1 MPQQIEQIRRIAFDQ
16 QELGMGF
23 NSDTGQVVGT
33 ALDFDAP
40 TPQGAQEASS
50 SASIVTTHDAVMNA
64 LNMSFEAEG
73 RYALSSA
80 SLKAEFSRSTTYNS
94 VSTFVVAR
102 MVVQNQI
109 ARGRNF
115 RVKPEAAELLET
127 NQHDTFQAAFGD
139 SFVRGR
145 LSGGE
150 FYAVIRITSFDTSV
164 QQSLGVTLQAE
175 INGGIGAGGFAGQF
189 QTANSSS
196 KTRSEFNVVFYQR
209 GGSGAEQIGTT
220 LTVDEIK
227 DRLRELPTA
236 IAANPFPYE
245 VELATYDTI
254 PLATP
259 PKFQADA
266 FVAALADANK
276 RHLDFLEKRNDFEFA
291 AERQEF
297 FEDPPPAPECLAA
310 AAVFLRAANAA
321 LAHAVRLARGEID
334 PPQFFDVSAVEPPI
348 VLPVLSLRKKSLE
361 HRAFR
366 DWYVI
371 RDDPAI
377 TQDDH
382 MMVTAIAAVAAEEI
396 NDFAAI
402 PTEAAKGEA
411 LEPVVARFEK
421 INLAQIDVFENEQ
434 IVKLKGIEHLC
445 DMLPTRLVELDVG
458 HNAIANLKGLERFT
472 KLRHVRLAG
481 NAIDTIVEVGGLPEL
496 QEIDVSDNRIVDVS
510 PLRTCAKLDRVVLS
524 KNRIAD
530 LGPLAALPLLSSLVV
545 DGALLGVN
553 PEFVESLNPVAKTAG
568 LEHNA
573 ALANPFLTARRLKVR
588 LGTLSQGPAAQF
600 TGTAER
606 IGETLRYR
614 VELTRG
620 AEAITDEWTLS
631 QINSRPD
638 TVFGRPEGS
647 QMLVLFVRSL
657 GHSVFTWSEPED
669 RPNAIIDRDET
680 NTEPSID
687 ATPLA

>member
-1 MPQQIEQIRRIAFDQ
+1 MPSQIEQVRRIAFDQ

-40 TPQGAQEASS
+40 APPGAQEASS
-50 SASIVTTHDAVMNA
+50 SASMVTTQEAVMES
-64 LNMSFEAEG
+64 LNMSFEAAG

-80 SLKAEFSRSTTYNS
+80 SLKAEFSRNTTYNS

-115 RVKPEAAELLET
+115 RVKQEAQDLLET
-127 NQHDTFQAAFGD
+127 NQAAFDRAFGD
-139 SFVRGR
+139 SFVRGL

-150 FYAVIRITSFDTSV
+150 FYAVMRITSFDTSV

-175 INGGIGAGGFAGQF
+175 INGGLTEVDFKGEF
-189 QTANSSS
+189 TKANQNSQ
-196 KTRSEFNVVFYQR
+196 TRSEFNVVFYQR
-209 GGSGAEQIGTT
+209 GGSGEEQIGTT
-220 LTVDEIK
+220 LSVDDIK
-227 DRLRELPTA
+227 ERLRELPTA
-236 IAANPFPYE
+236 IAANPFPYQ

-276 RHLDFLEKRNDFEFA
+276 RHLDFLQRRNDFEFA
-291 AERQEF
+291 AQQQEF
-297 FEDPPPAPECLAA
+297 FEAPPSAEECLAA

-321 LAHAVRLARGEID
+321 LAHAVGLARGEID
-334 PPQFFDVSAVEPPI
+334 PPQFFDLSAIDPPI
-348 VLPVLSLRKKSLE
+348 VLPTLTLQKKSLE

-371 RDDPAI
+371 RDDPAL

-382 MMVTAIAAVAAEEI
+382 MLVTAIATVAAEEI
-396 NDFAAI
+396 NDFDAI

-411 LEPVVARFEK
+411 LEAVVAGFEK
-421 INLAQIDVFENEQ
+421 INLAQIDVFEDEQ
-434 IVKLKGIEHLC
+434 IVKLKGIEHLGG
-445 DMLPTRLVELDVG
+445 MLPTALVELHVD
-458 HNAIANLKGLERFT
+458 HNAVTDLKGLERFT
-472 KLRHVRLAG
+472 KLRHLEVG
-481 NAIDTIVEVGGLPEL
+481 DNAIETIVEIGGLPDL
-496 QEIDVSDNRIVDVS
+496 QEVDISRNHIVDVS
-510 PLRTCAKLDRVVLS
+510 PLRTCTKLNRVVLA
-524 KNRIAD
+524 KNHVSD
-530 LGPLAALPLLSSLVV
+530 LSPLADLPLLSSLGV
-545 DGALLGVN
+545 DSALVGVD
-553 PEFVESLNPVAKTAG
+553 PEFAESLNPVAKTTG
-568 LEHNA
+568 LERNP
-573 ALANPFLTARRLKVR
+573 ALENPFLTARKLKVR

-638 TVFGRPEGS
+638 TVFGAPEGS
-647 QMLVLFVRSL
+647 QMLVLFVQSL
-657 GHSVFTWSEPED
+657 GHSVFTWSRPED
-669 RPNAIIDRDET
+669 RPNAVIDRDTT
-680 NTEPSID
+680 NTDPSID
-687 ATPLA
+687 ATPLP

>member
-1 MPQQIEQIRRIAFDQ
+1 MPTQIEQVRRIAFDQ

-33 ALDFDAP
+33 ALDFDDP
-40 TPQGAQEASS
+40 TPQGAQEASA
-50 SASIVTTHDAVMNA
+50 SASIVTTQEAVMA
-64 LNMSFEAEG
+64 SLNMSFEAAG

-80 SLKAEFSRSTTYNS
+80 SLKAEFSRNTTYNS

-115 RVKPEAAELLET
+115 RVKPEAQKLLDT
-127 NQHDTFQAAFGD
+127 NQGETFQRAFGD

-145 LSGGE
+145 LTGGE
-150 FYAVIRITSFDTSV
+150 FYAVMRITSFDTSV

-175 INGGIGAGGFAGQF
+175 INGGVAEGEFKGQF
-189 QTANSSS
+189 NKANLNE

-220 LTVDEIK
+220 LSVDDIK
-227 DRLRELPTA
+227 QRLRELPTA
-236 IAANPFPYE
+236 VATNPFPYE

-266 FVAALADANK
+266 FVAALADANQ
-276 RHLDFLEKRNDFEFA
+276 RHLGFLQMRNDFEFA

-297 FEDPPPAPECLAA
+297 FEDPPPPAECLAA

-321 LAHAVRLARGEID
+321 LAHGVRLARGEID
-334 PPQFFDVSAVEPPI
+334 PPQFFDLSMVEPPI
-348 VLPVLSLRKKSLE
+348 VLPVLTLRKKSLE

-371 RDDPAI
+371 RNDPAI

-382 MMVTAIAAVAAEEI
+382 MLVTAIAAVAAEEI
-396 NDFAAI
+396 NDFDAI

-411 LEPVVARFEK
+411 LEAIVAQFEK
-421 INLAQIDVFENEQ
+421 LDLAQIDVFENGQ
-434 IVKLKGIEHLC
+434 IVRLRGIDHLGG
-445 DMLPTRLVELDVG
+445 MVPTGLVELHVD
-458 HNAIANLKGLERFT
+458 HNAIASLRGLERFT
-472 KLRHVRLAG
+472 NLRHLEVDD
-481 NAIDTIVEVGGLPEL
+481 NEIETIVEIGGLPEL
-496 QEIDVSDNRIVDVS
+496 REVDISRNRVVDVS
-510 PLRTCAKLDRVVLS
+510 ALRTCTKLERVVVS
-524 KNRIAD
+524 KNSVSDLTPLAD
-530 LGPLAALPLLSSLVV
+530 LPMLSSVVV
-545 DGALLGVN
+545 DGALLGVD
-553 PEFVESLNPVAKTAG
+553 PEFAHSLNPIAKTAG
-568 LEHNA
+568 LERNS
-573 ALANPFLTARRLKVR
+573 ALANPFLTARKLTVR
-588 LGTLSQGPAAQF
+588 LGTPSEGAAAQF

-606 IGETLRYR
+606 IGETLRYH
-614 VELTRG
+614 VELARG
-620 AEAITDEWTLS
+620 AETITDEWTLS

-638 TVFGRPEGS
+638 TVFGAPEGS
-647 QMLVLFVRSL
+647 QMLVLFVQSL
-657 GHSVFTWSEPED
+657 GHSVFAWSLPDD
-669 RPNAIIDRDET
+669 RPNAVIDRDPT

-687 ATPLA
+687 ATPSL